1 METLDNK
8 KNKNNS
14 AVKLILGS
22 IIFIIALLA
31 ILVGSITYVVNY
43 KIHEIDTDV
52 SPDGKY
58 ELILQQVGDPDWP
71 FGSTHAR
78 VVLKEGDKIIKKYRF
93 DVHNDG
99 GNISDNSWIVTWYDN
114 SVVWIA
120 YGEEQPDQSYR
131 ICFDG
136 TGNVFS
142 KSLDTHYGVKY
153 ESGKTVKEE
162 GIETNPV
169 DEEGYPIDDEWQ
181 SYKRELSKIAST
193 IDSVSDSEI
202 ECCISA
208 KGYPYAVLRQE
219 INENTG
225 EKVEYRLIFN
235 ESYSDSSK
243 HEYVLE
249 KYSFSTGSEE
259 TPLISIMDFYLI
271 DCATLEVIDEQIN
284 TWH

>member
-8 KNKNNS
+8 KNNS
-14 AVKLILGS
+14 TVKLILGS

-52 SPDGKY
+52 SPNEKY

-136 TGNVFS
+136 TGTVFS

-162 GIETNPV
+162 EIETNPV

-208 KGYPYAVLRQE
+208 KGYPYAILRQE

-225 EKVEYRLIFN
+225 EKVEYHLIFN

-259 TPLISIMDFYLI
+259 APLISIMDFYLI
-271 DCATLEVIDEQIN
+271 DCETLEVIDEQIN

>member
-8 KNKNNS
+8 KNNS
-14 AVKLILGS
+14 TVKIILGS
-22 IIFIIALLA
+22 ILLIIAPFA

-43 KIHEIDTDV
+43 KIREIDIAV

-99 GNISDNSWIVTWYDN
+99 ANISDNSWIVTWYDS
-114 SVVWIA
+114 SVVWIT

-136 TGNVFS
+136 TGTIFS

-153 ESGKTVKEE
+153 GLQKAVKEE
-162 GIETNPV
+162 KIETNPV
-169 DEEGYPIDDEWQ
+169 DEEGYPLDEEWQ

-193 IDSVSDSEI
+193 IDSVNDSDI
-202 ECCISA
+202 ECAISA
-208 KGYPYAVLRQE
+208 KGYPYAILKQE
-219 INENTG
+219 INEATG
-225 EKVEYRLIFN
+225 EKTEYHLILN
-235 ESYSDSSK
+235 ESYGDSSK

-249 KYSFSTGSEE
+249 EYIFSSNREE
-259 TPLISIMDFYLI
+259 VSSPTIIDFYLI
-271 DCATLEVIDEQIN
+271 DCETLEVTDEQIN

>member
-8 KNKNNS
+8 KNNS
-14 AVKLILGS
+14 AVKFILGS

-43 KIHEIDTDV
+43 KIHEIDTAV
-52 SPDGKY
+52 SPDKKY

-78 VVLKEGDKIIKKYRF
+78 VVLKEGGKIIKKYRF

-114 SVVWIA
+114 SVMWIA

-136 TGNVFS
+136 TGTVFS

-162 GIETNPV
+162 EIEINPM
-169 DEEGYPIDDEWQ
+169 DEEGYP
-181 SYKRELSKIAST
+181 
-193 IDSVSDSEI
+193 
-202 ECCISA
+202 
-208 KGYPYAVLRQE
+208 YAILKQE
-219 INENTG
+219 INKTTG
-225 EKVEYRLIFN
+225 EITEYQLIFN

-249 KYSFSTGSEE
+249 EYIFSSNGEE
-259 TPLISIMDFYLI
+259 VPSPTIIDFYLI
-271 DCATLEVIDEQIN
+271 DCETLEVTDEQIN

>member
-8 KNKNNS
+8 KNNS
-14 AVKLILGS
+14 AVKFILGS

-136 TGNVFS
+136 TGTVFS

-162 GIETNPV
+162 EIETNPV

-208 KGYPYAVLRQE
+208 KGYPYAILRQE

-225 EKVEYRLIFN
+225 EKVEYHLIFN

-249 KYSFSTGSEE
+249 EYIFSSNGEE
-259 TPLISIMDFYLI
+259 VPSPTIIDFYLI
-271 DCATLEVIDEQIN
+271 DCETLEVTDEQIN

>member
-8 KNKNNS
+8 KNSS

-43 KIHEIDTDV
+43 KIHEIDTAV

-99 GNISDNSWIVTWYDN
+99 GNISDNSWVVTWYNN
-114 SVVWIA
+114 SVVWII

-136 TGNVFS
+136 TGTVFS

-153 ESGKTVKEE
+153 ESGKNVKEE
-162 GIETNPV
+162 EIETNPV

-193 IDSVSDSEI
+193 IDSVRDSDI

-208 KGYPYAVLRQE
+208 KGYPYAILKQE
-219 INENTG
+219 INETTG
-225 EKVEYRLIFN
+225 EITEYQLIFN

-249 KYSFSTGSEE
+249 EYIYSSNGEE
-259 TPLISIMDFYLI
+259 VPSPTIIDFYLI
-271 DCATLEVIDEQIN
+271 DCETLEVTDEQIN